1 MNPFT
6 QIALPTTL
14 TDLLQARMDAMRLLS
29 DARRMIDMAR
39 DSLAQ
44 HGAYLMP
51 HSGQIRE
58 DENRV
63 RIDLDQRMWRRA
75 FDLTGFKQLMDAQA
89 VAEFE
94 KSMHPAPPEFT
105 EANIRSNLIDMQ
117 INAADMFR
125 RGIVNVFRGLSD
137 DYRTNEK
144 EAFRI
149 GRKVVTGWMVGP
161 SFGGGLSVRHGL
173 PSDKLNDIDRVMKTL
188 DGKPFQP
195 RELESA
201 INGAL
206 KDGAVFEDDY
216 FRVKGFKNGNL
227 HIEFKRADLL
237 DKLNEQIADHYAN
250 SLPDARSA

>member
-1 MNPFT
+1 MNHFT
-6 QIALPTTL
+6 QLALPTTL
-14 TDLLQARMDAMRLLS
+14 TDLLQARTDALRMLL
-29 DARRMIDMAR
+29 DGRRCIDMAR
-39 DSLAQ
+39 DLLAP

-51 HSGQIRE
+51 HSRQIRE

-117 INAADMFR
+117 INATDMFR
-125 RGIVNVFRGLSD
+125 RGIVNVFRALSD
-137 DYRTNEK
+137 DYRTNQK
-144 EAFRI
+144 EAFKI
-149 GRKVVTGWMVGP
+149 GRKVVTSWMVGP
-161 SFGGGLSVRHGL
+161 SFHTGLCVRHGL

-195 RELESA
+195 RELEFA

-206 KDGAVFEDDY
+206 KDGSVFEDDY
-216 FRVKGFKNGNL
+216 YRIKGFKNGNM
-227 HIEFKRADLL
+227 HIEFKRADFL
-237 DKLNEQIADHYAN
+237 DRLNEQIADHYAN
-250 SLPDARSA
+250 ALPDAQ